1 MKILVVGSL
10 NIDFRIAVR
19 HLVAD
24 GETEKA
30 DELELIPGG
39 KGANQAFASGK
50 LGNQTVLLGAVG
62 NDSYGKI
69 LCNSLR
75 TAGVDISHLA
85 VCDTVSTGIAVIQ
98 VDSNGNNSIIVVSG
112 ANAAV
117 STEYVDKNID
127 VLKQSDIV
135 LLQMEIPVETVLYV
149 AQLAKK
155 MGKIVILDPS
165 PVPAVMPHEIYRYID
180 YIKPNETE
188 LQMLTDERELI
199 KGMQKLIS
207 FGVGCV
213 IVTVGRNGAKVLN
226 STQDTVVTYPTPDV
240 PIVDTTAAGDSFLA
254 AFATALGSG
263 MEVKKA
269 VKYANIVG
277 AIVVSKKGAQTS
289 IPDRK
294 EVADFTETLDK
305 RFI

>member
-10 NIDFRIAVR
+10 NIDFRIEVH
-19 HLVAD
+19 HLVTD
-24 GETEKA
+24 GETEKT
-30 DELELIPGG
+30 DKLELIPGG

-75 TAGVDISHLA
+75 TANVDISHLA

-98 VDSNGNNSIIVVSG
+98 VDRKGNNSIIVVSG
-112 ANAAV
+112 ANATV
-117 STEYVDKNID
+117 SAEYIDKNID
-127 VLKQSDIV
+127 VLKQSDMV

-149 AQLAKK
+149 ARLAKE
-155 MGKIVILDPS
+155 MGKIVVLDPS
-165 PVPAVMPHEIYRYID
+165 PVPAVMPHEIYKYID

-188 LQMLTDERELI
+188 LKMLTDERDLE
-199 KGMQKLIS
+199 KGMGKLIS
-207 FGVGCV
+207 YGVGCV
-213 IVTVGRNGAKVLN
+213 IVTVGRNGAKVLKAA
-226 STQDTVVTYPTPDV
+226 SDTIVTYPTPDV

-254 AFATALGSG
+254 AFATEVGTG
-263 MEVKKA
+263 MEVEKA
-269 VKYANIVG
+269 VKYANVVG

-294 EVADFTETLDK
+294 EVADFTETLDE